1 MSGHAFK
8 LCPALGLGA
17 AELLLDGE
25 VRSFD
30 WTPFRYGR
38 FDRAQRARARH
49 GHRLTRGQRPARG
62 RHRPERTGMC

>member
-8 LCPALGLGA
+8 LAPALGLGA

-30 WTPFRYGR
+30 WSPFRYGR
-38 FDRAQRARARH
+38 FGRQAAAS
-49 GHRLTRGQRPARG
+49 RGAG
-62 RHRPERTGMC
+62 GTGTG